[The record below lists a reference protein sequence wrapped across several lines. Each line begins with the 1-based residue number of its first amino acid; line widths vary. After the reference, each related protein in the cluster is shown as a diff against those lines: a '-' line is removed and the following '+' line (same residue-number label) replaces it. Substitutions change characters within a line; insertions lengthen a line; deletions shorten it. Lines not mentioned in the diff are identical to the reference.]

1 MSKIDREQVGV
12 GVEDEP
18 VLPSSQGLRELTDLN
33 TLAEALPVARAA
45 AVFRKSAS
53 FQVNTH
59 YKELQ
64 YTEKMYIC
72 RHTYQYNEYNFLF
85 KC

>member
-53 FQVNTH
+53 FQVKKH
-59 YKELQ
+59 YTELQ
-64 YTEKMYIC
+64 
-72 RHTYQYNEYNFLF
+72 
-85 KC
+85 